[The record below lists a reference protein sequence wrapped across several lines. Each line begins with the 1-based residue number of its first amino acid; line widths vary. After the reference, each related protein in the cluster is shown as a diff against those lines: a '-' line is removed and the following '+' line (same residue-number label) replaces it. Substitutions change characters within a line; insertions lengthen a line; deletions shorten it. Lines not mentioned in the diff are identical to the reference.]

1 MSRRNGEP
9 GACDPA
15 GGAAPTWRIR
25 LGLGEREQSQG
36 KLLIALKPAVGSEPS
51 RGSCV
56 TAVVGNSRR
65 GVQGVVSE
73 LVKRCT
79 AHLYSPTP
87 LALNGKTKVS
97 VCKNLSVFS
106 HI

>member
-9 GACDPA
+9 GACRPA

-36 KLLIALKPAVGSEPS
+36 KLLIALKPAAGSGPS

-56 TAVVGNSRR
+56 TAVWATRDVGSR
-65 GVQGVVSE
+65 VLFQSW
-73 LVKRCT
+73 
-79 AHLYSPTP
+79 
-87 LALNGKTKVS
+87 
-97 VCKNLSVFS
+97 
-106 HI
+106 